1 MKINGSVRRLS
12 HTHLNIIRRAFIYRR
27 MSTLGNYVLRFILI
41 NFQLFV
47 IIVKKKKIEMSVPT
61 RNVISIIMMLLQ
73 TKYYQTQYFVVVL
86 VQNTYE
92 ISIYY

>member
-1 MKINGSVRRLS
+1 
-12 HTHLNIIRRAFIYRR
+12 
-27 MSTLGNYVLRFILI
+27 
-41 NFQLFV
+41 
-47 IIVKKKKIEMSVPT
+47 MSVPT
-61 RNVISIIMMLLQ
+61 RNVISIIMILQ